1 MQKNYV
7 LTHNLNKFTL
17 AWMYGNYFQQALT
30 HSVYSERELPL
41 KSTSVKFWAEMRFE
55 IVHMNE
61 EQHKRAV

>member
-1 MQKNYV
+1 MDV
-7 LTHNLNKFTL
+7 
-17 AWMYGNYFQQALT
+17 YGNCFQQALT
-30 HSVYSERELPL
+30 HSVLRTILRELPL